1 MTSVKEFGA
10 NELGHQDIFQLDDGA
25 EFGMK
30 IAPQQHRSK
39 VTIENILQ
47 CTGELLEEQGF
58 DALSTSMICE
68 RAGLTPPALYRYFP
82 NKYAVVMEMAQRVLV
97 DQHGIYVGWIK
108 SGGVKSTSRDEI
120 FDSLFVM
127 KLSIVANI
135 RARQA
140 GKELCQILRT
150 LPALTALRRRVR
162 EHSLDITMA
171 HLEQF
176 ELVVSKDRARRVL
189 NLLMEVFLVSIE
201 LILDDDEADEGA
213 DAIRIVC
220 DMTTN
225 QIHKLLRRADG
236 RAGMV
241 AH

>member
-1 MTSVKEFGA
+1 
-10 NELGHQDIFQLDDGA
+10 
-25 EFGMK
+25 
-30 IAPQQHRSK
+30 
-39 VTIENILQ
+39 
-47 CTGELLEEQGF
+47 
-58 DALSTSMICE
+58 MICE